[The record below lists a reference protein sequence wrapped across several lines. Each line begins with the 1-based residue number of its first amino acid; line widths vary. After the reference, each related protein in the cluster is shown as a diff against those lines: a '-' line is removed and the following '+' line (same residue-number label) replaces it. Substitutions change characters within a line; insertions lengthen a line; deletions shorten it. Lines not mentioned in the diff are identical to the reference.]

1 MKTFQNTT
9 IILIL
14 SQSIIYQQQLFSKLE
29 NRFCSLREYHSSKNY
44 FVTSDFAITNV
55 VSKNMLFL
63 ILCID
68 IGNSQLYLKNY
79 EKSRKN

>member
-29 NRFCSLREYHSSKNY
+29 NRFCSLREYHSSK
-44 FVTSDFAITNV
+44 
-55 VSKNMLFL
+55 KLFR
-63 ILCID
+63 D
-68 IGNSQLYLKNY
+68 IRFCDYKCS
-79 EKSRKN
+79 